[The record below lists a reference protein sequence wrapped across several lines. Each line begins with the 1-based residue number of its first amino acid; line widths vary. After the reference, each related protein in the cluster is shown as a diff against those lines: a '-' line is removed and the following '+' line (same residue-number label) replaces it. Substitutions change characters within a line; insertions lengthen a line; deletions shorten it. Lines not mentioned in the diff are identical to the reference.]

1 MTELLRSER
10 RRVPLA
16 AIAVPGKCLMTRT
29 TYYDA
34 FPAMEPVRLSTVE
47 TLLKR
52 YPRISRNE
60 ITDISSFIRT
70 ASIIDLFILGANRSL
85 SANLARFKH
94 DNRAELGLQRSDL
107 VALAA
112 ITRIIAII
120 LIIRL

>member
-1 MTELLRSER
+1 VTELLRSER

-16 AIAVPGKCLMTRT
+16 AIALSGECSMTQT
-29 TYYDA
+29 NYYEA

-70 ASIIDLFILGANRSL
+70 ASIIDLCILGANRSL

-94 DNRAELGLQRSDL
+94 DNRAELGLQRSDF

-112 ITRIIAII
+112 ITTIIAII
-120 LIIRL
+120 LIVQL